1 MLGYSSRC
9 HHTILLCAVVCGATH
24 LAYGQNSSLYHQDLP
39 VGRRPFPTLEN
50 SSWTLTPALPPREI
64 RVHDIISI
72 RVDEASRMLAEG
84 EVERRKNLLYNGV
97 LLDWI
102 RFTNGLDLKKAP
114 QNDGDPRVKAQ
125 LDQLYRADSE
135 LETRESLV
143 FNIAAHVADI
153 QPNGNLVLEAH
164 RQIRNN
170 KEVWE
175 YSLTGICRKEDL
187 GPGNVVLSRDIA
199 DLQIHKREMGH
210 VRDGYRRGWFL
221 YILDQINP
229 F

>member
-1 MLGYSSRC
+1 MCRYHCLL
-9 HHTILLCAVVCGATH
+9 TLLLCASMFSVSQVAS
-24 LAYGQNSSLYHQDLP
+24 GQNSSLFQRDLP
-39 VGRRPFPTLEN
+39 VGKGPPPTLDN
-50 SSWTLTPALPPREI
+50 SSWLLTPALPPREI

-72 RVDEASRMLAEG
+72 RVDEAARMLSEG
-84 EVERRKNLLYNGV
+84 DVERRKNLLYNGV

-102 RFTNGLDLKKAP
+102 RLTNGLDLKKAP
-114 QNDGDPRVKAQ
+114 QPDGDPRIKAQ
-125 LDQLYRADSE
+125 LDQLYRANSE

-153 QPNGNLVLEAH
+153 RPNGNLVLEAH

-221 YILDQINP
+221 YILDQISP